1 MGTAAQLKRFVLEVS
16 DIGTARLVSGHS
28 SFTVL
33 CQNECIYRLLG
44 KINLCYITIHPTVN
58 VLNDCI
64 SFVMCTISLVKM
76 HYNSCNQQ
84 YSFKVV
90 FIVHK

>member
-64 SFVMCTISLVKM
+64 SFHCYV
-76 HYNSCNQQ
+76 HYFSGQNALQ
-84 YSFKVV
+84 
-90 FIVHK
+90 